1 MILMS
6 VGDHKTLHFFIIV
19 FQIGNIRDDQVDSQ
33 HIVLRERQTAVH
45 HNNTVF
51 VFEGSNVHSD
61 LFQSAQRNDFQF
73 STVTFFQIAPP
84 SLLTSQYPHRPS
96 SD

>member
-1 MILMS
+1 MILVS
-6 VGDHKTLHFFIIV
+6 VSDHKTLHFFIVV

-51 VFEGSNVHSD
+51 VFEGSNVHSN
-61 LFQSAQRNDFQF
+61 LFQSARGMIFNF
-73 STVTFFQIAPP
+73 P
-84 SLLTSQYPHRPS
+84 SLLFFK
-96 SD
+96 